1 MSELPM
7 THAGLQK
14 AVTDLCDWYGI
25 WHWHDRD
32 SRKNKAGLPDLLLI
46 GTYDREGS
54 GSVAEL
60 WRELKVPPD
69 KLRPEQRETGNRML
83 AAGVDWAI
91 WTPDD
96 WRSGRIRTELEA
108 IR

>member
-1 MSELPM
+1 MAELCV

-14 AVTDLCDWYGI
+14 AVTDLCDWYGLR
-25 WHWHDRD
+25 WHHDTD
-32 SRKNKAGLPDLLLI
+32 SRKNKAGLPDLIII
-46 GTYDREGS
+46 GAQRAG
-54 GSVAEL
+54 GPVAVL

-69 KLRPEQRETGNRML
+69 KLRDEQHKFAGDL
-83 AAGVDWAI
+83 VAAGADWAV

-96 WRSGRIRTELEA
+96 WRSGRIRKELEE

>member
-1 MSELPM
+1 M

-14 AVTDLCDWYGI
+14 AITDLADWYGI

-32 SRKNKAGLPDLLLI
+32 SRKNKRGLPDLYLI
-46 GTYDREGS
+46 GGICDNDGVPR
-54 GSVAEL
+54 EL

-69 KLRPEQRETGNRML
+69 KLRPEQQEVGERML
-83 AAGVDWAI
+83 AAGIDWAV
-91 WTPDD
+91 WTPAD
-96 WRSGRIRTELEA
+96 WQSGRIRTELEA